1 MSPDVPYQDFIHLDY
16 YETTNM
22 NLTNAVVQKTTLPAG
37 KVQHFLRDEKLP
49 GFGVRI
55 SKTAKT
61 FYVERKVNGQ
71 TVRTSIGKFP
81 EITTQ
86 EARNKA
92 MELASVMADGLNPND
107 EKRKKTLKSRTLE
120 DYLTEYFEHKKL
132 AKNTILDMNGT
143 IRRHLTDWLNMPL
156 SSITP
161 IMVKDR
167 HKKISEK
174 TKFKANR
181 CFDYLSAIINYAIDD
196 AELREIYDLFPKGN
210 PVRILSKLK
219 LKNSEP
225 PRQVIVPVKSMGIFF
240 NTIFKMI
247 NEGRIGANVLLFAL
261 LTGIRKSEAT
271 EGLRWEN
278 VDLKDRTFYISHT
291 KNGTPHKLP
300 LTNYTFE
307 MLNNISIKNGNPS
320 SGIVFLPTRGE
331 KVSNLRYVEAEI
343 EKALELRVT
352 IHDLRRTFSTLA
364 ARVLTHYEH
373 KKLMNHYDN
382 RDVTMTHYV
391 VFDVED
397 LRIPLQKLEDYIL
410 SLK

>member
-1 MSPDVPYQDFIHLDY
+1 V
-16 YETTNM
+16 
-22 NLTNAVVQKTTLPAG
+22 NLRGRLLFQL
-37 KVQHFLRDEKLP
+37 KV
-49 GFGVRI
+49 
-55 SKTAKT
+55 
-61 FYVERKVNGQ
+61 
-71 TVRTSIGKFP
+71 
-81 EITTQ
+81 
-86 EARNKA
+86 
-92 MELASVMADGLNPND
+92 
-107 EKRKKTLKSRTLE
+107 
-120 DYLTEYFEHKKL
+120 
-132 AKNTILDMNGT
+132 
-143 IRRHLTDWLNMPL
+143 W
-156 SSITP
+156 
-161 IMVKDR
+161 
-167 HKKISEK
+167 
-174 TKFKANR
+174 
-181 CFDYLSAIINYAIDD
+181 
-196 AELREIYDLFPKGN
+196 
-210 PVRILSKLK
+210 
-219 LKNSEP
+219 
-225 PRQVIVPVKSMGIFF
+225 GIFF

-320 SGIVFLPTRGE
+320 SGIVFLSHVVE
-331 KVSNLRYVEAEI
+331 KRFQILEYVEAEI

>member
-1 MSPDVPYQDFIHLDY
+1 MP
-16 YETTNM
+16 
-22 NLTNAVVQKTTLPAG
+22 
-37 KVQHFLRDEKLP
+37 
-49 GFGVRI
+49 
-55 SKTAKT
+55 
-61 FYVERKVNGQ
+61 
-71 TVRTSIGKFP
+71 
-81 EITTQ
+81 
-86 EARNKA
+86 
-92 MELASVMADGLNPND
+92 
-107 EKRKKTLKSRTLE
+107 

-132 AKNTILDMNGT
+132 ARNTILDMNGT
-143 IRRHLTDWLNMPL
+143 IRRHLKDWLNMPL

-161 IMVKDR
+161 VMVKDR

-225 PRQVIVPVKSMGIFF
+225 PRQVIVPIKSMGAFF
-240 NTIFKMI
+240 QTIFKMMA
-247 NEGRIGANVLLFAL
+247 EGRMGANVLLFAL

-291 KNGTPHKLP
+291 KNGTPHKIP

-307 MLNNISIKNGNPS
+307 MLNNISIKNSNPT
-320 SGIVFLPTRGE
+320 SGIVFSPKRGE

-382 RDVTMTHYV
+382 RDVTLTHYV